1 MTYNFDM
8 RLSIGHFAVA
18 VLLMLISAQWVRAQ
32 TTPPSGAVVIRLTG
46 EIDDFAR
53 DNLFHRF
60 QQARAM
66 GVHTVILKLDTPGGL
81 VTSGLN
87 ITQFLRSLDDLHVI
101 AYVHNE
107 AYSAGSMIAMAC
119 NEIVMEPGAMIG
131 DCAPIVFT
139 DAEGLKTMG
148 ETERAKAE
156 SPILADFYASAQRN
170 GYDPLLVSSMV
181 SIKHEVHWLQ
191 SPEGVRKFVDEN
203 EAKDLLSKGWKPVA
217 GVPDPVN
224 RGSLLT
230 VDSSLA
236 KTLGISKAT
245 YSSIDALAAARSLH
259 VQATLEPSAGEM
271 FIRWLSSTLVRGV
284 LIFVLIQAM
293 YIVFSHPGH
302 GMAETIAAVALS
314 ILILVPLLT
323 GYASWL
329 DITLILC
336 GIALMAL
343 DIFVIPGHFLP
354 ALIGLGMF
362 LFGLIL
368 TFVGPEP
375 GVPGWSPDL
384 PETWGM
390 LQTGL
395 LVVAAA
401 MVASIVV
408 SLLLSRYIGS
418 LPYFGKLV
426 LTTTS
431 PQPPRH
437 AATLDAPLNN
447 PWPPVGTVGVAV
459 TDLHPGGSAEFPDPA
474 QGENRIADVIS
485 ESGYVSKGSAIAVRE
500 LRGAYAVVR
509 AVPTETVAI

>member
-1 MTYNFDM
+1 M
-8 RLSIGHFAVA
+8 RLGIVHLFTVA
-18 VLLMLISAQWVRAQ
+18 LLILVPGRWSRAQ
-32 TTPPSGAVVIRLTG
+32 TTQPTPTVVITLTG
-46 EIDDFAR
+46 EIDDYAR
-53 DNLFHRF
+53 DNLFRRF
-60 QQARAM
+60 AQARAM
-66 GVHTVILKLDTPGGL
+66 GAHTIILELDTPGGL

-87 ITQFLRSLDDLHVI
+87 ITEFLRSLDDLHVI
-101 AYVHNE
+101 AYVHHE

-139 DAEGLKTMG
+139 DEEGLKTMG

-191 SPEGVRKFVDEN
+191 SPDGTRKFVDEN
-203 EAKDLLSKGWKPVA
+203 EYKDLLTKGWKPVR

-224 RGSLLT
+224 RGTLLT
-230 VDSSLA
+230 VDSNLA
-236 KTLGISKAT
+236 QTLGISKAT
-245 YSSIDALAAARSLH
+245 YASIDALATARSLH
-259 VQATLEPSAGEM
+259 VEATLEPTGGEM
-271 FIRWLSSTLVRGV
+271 FIRWLGSTLVRAV
-284 LIFVLIQAM
+284 LIFVLIQSM

-329 DITLILC
+329 DITLILL

-354 ALIGLGMF
+354 ALIGLGLF

-395 LVVAAA
+395 LVVTGA
-401 MVASIVV
+401 MLASIVV
-408 SLLLSRYIGS
+408 SVLLSRYIGS

-426 LTTTS
+426 LTNTS

-447 PWPPVGTVGVAV
+447 PWPAVGTVGVAV
-459 TDLHPGGSAEFPDPA
+459 TDLHPGGSAQFPDA
-474 QGENRIADVIS
+474 AHGEQRIADVIS

-509 AVPTETVAI
+509 IIPAETVAI